1 MSYFTKSS
9 NLSIPNLWS
18 IKFNSKKNTVIEN
31 LIPGWTSEF
40 TDDFCSKKII
50 CKSPLFDNGI
60 HIEIYGE
67 LFYNK
72 SYSDYFD
79 LYMKDKNHYNPDRDK
94 ERSIVVNVK
103 VGSCSENMQK
113 SMNCFSLNEN
123 GFFLKINTDENTD
136 ILKHLI
142 NLQNYIDLIK
152 SRLIMEAM
160 S

>member
-18 IKFNSKKNTVIEN
+18 IKFNSKKNMVIEN

-60 HIEIYGE
+60 HIEICGE

-79 LYMKDKNHYNPDRDK
+79 LYMKDKNHCSPDRDK
-94 ERSIVVNVK
+94 ERAIVVNVK
-103 VGSCSENMQK
+103 IGSSSENIQK

-123 GFFLKINTDENTD
+123 GFFLKIDTDESAD
-136 ILKHLI
+136 IFKHLI